1 MKIFTKNVVL
11 IALLFCT
18 FIAQAQKNGNVS
30 GKIIDSKTKKPVD
43 YASVVIKSLKDS
55 SVVGSAVTLP
65 TGAFEIKGLAPGN
78 YTLFAAFL
86 GYKTVSKAVTMGAD
100 KLNVNIGDVSLEDSG
115 VTINE
120 VEVVGEAPPI
130 RVKKDTLEFSAGS
143 FKVKENAVV
152 EDVLKKL
159 PGVDVDKSGAIT
171 AQGEAV
177 KKVRVNGKD
186 FMGSDPLLAT
196 RNLPADMIDKIQIID
211 DMSEQSKFSGIDDG
225 NREKIINITTRQ
237 ALKTNGI
244 IGNNTVGYGT
254 DDRYDVNLNV
264 NRFNNNQ
271 QLSFIGQ
278 FNNVNKQNFGG
289 GGGGGMRFT
298 MGGGGGGGGNSG
310 ITTTNA
316 AGINFADTYSDQ
328 TQFNGSYF
336 FNKTNVFNTSNS
348 YTQNL
353 FGTNSTIVTNKAT
366 SDADRINHRFNFT
379 VDTKL
384 DSMTSIRIQ
393 PSISYT
399 ESDGLSTNVY
409 RREVL
414 TSTTEGSQ
422 KYKTTSQTPSFSN
435 NLLIRKK
442 FQRRGR
448 TISLNMNTNINDNDG
463 ANYNNISDLITLGG
477 VTNPNVIDQLNDA
490 GSHTKSNNARI
501 VYTEPLSKTL
511 SLELNYQNNYSFD
524 DSERLVYNFN
534 PATLSYDLIDPNY
547 TNTFENTTFGNSLG
561 FSFNK
566 VEKKY
571 NWNVGLAVLNTDRKN
586 VNVNTGAVFNQNF
599 YNLTPSAQFRYTFS
613 QNKRLDINYRGTTQQ
628 PTISQIQPI
637 PDNTNT
643 QTVYLGNPNLRPS
656 FSNNLRINYRDF
668 NFNTFRNFFV
678 FANLSQ
684 TFNDFANSQVLIT
697 DPTDQNFGKIVN
709 NYVNVKG
716 NYSAM
721 LFFNV
726 GQPIVKDNK
735 LTLSLGGGANYSKQ
749 HGFSNGI
756 ASVNDNLGL
765 SGSLK
770 LVSNMDKLDLTGGIN
785 VRYDN
790 SILSGPP
797 ETVSNVYTVTPN
809 IDVSYLFPGNIRLQ
823 ADLFY
828 NSVTGRGANFDTN
841 YTLIN
846 SFISKQFFK
855 NKGTFKISVNDLL
868 NQNTG
873 ILRSATANQIQDMT
887 FNVLKRYYMF
897 SFTYS
902 LGNIPGR
909 SGAPGMGMG
918 RGFQRAH

>member
-18 FIAQAQKNGNVS
+18 FAAQAQKSGNVS
-30 GKIIDSKTKKPVD
+30 GKIIDAKTKLPVD
-43 YASVVIKSLKDS
+43 YASVIIKSLKDS
-55 SVVGSAVTLP
+55 SVVGSAVTQP
-65 TGAFEIKGLAPGN
+65 TGVFEIKGVAPGA
-78 YTLFAAFL
+78 YRLYAAFL
-86 GYKTVSKAVTMGAD
+86 GYKTFTKDLTVGAD
-100 KLNVNIGDVSLEDSG
+100 KTNVNVGNLGLEDSG
-115 VTINE
+115 VDINT

-143 FKVKENAVV
+143 FKVKENSVV

-159 PGVDVDKSGAIT
+159 PGVEVDKSGAIT

-211 DMSEQSKFSGIDDG
+211 EMSEQSKFSGIDDG

-264 NRFNNNQ
+264 NKFNNSQ
-271 QLSFIGQ
+271 QMSFIGQ

-289 GGGGGMRFT
+289 GGGGGGRGMSF
-298 MGGGGGGGGNSG
+298 GGGGGGGGG

-316 AGINFADTYSDQ
+316 AGINFADTYDDL
-328 TQFNGSYF
+328 TQINGSYF
-336 FNKTNVFNTSNS
+336 VNKTNVFNESKS
-348 YTQNL
+348 YTQNF
-353 FGTNSTIVTNKAT
+353 FGTSSTIVNNQASST
-366 SDADRINHRFNFT
+366 SDRLNHRLNFT
-379 VDTKL
+379 IDTKL
-384 DSMTSIRIQ
+384 DSNTSIRIQ
-393 PSISYT
+393 PSASYT
-399 ESDGLSTNVY
+399 ESTGLSSNIY
-409 RREVL
+409 SRQVL
-414 TSTTEGSQ
+414 TSTTNGNQ
-422 KYKTTSQTPSFSN
+422 QYNTSSSAPSFSN

-448 TISLNMNTNINDNDG
+448 TISLNMNTNINDSDG
-463 ANYNNISDLITLGG
+463 ENYNIITDLITLGA
-477 VTNPNVIDQLNDA
+477 VTTPKIINQLNDA
-490 GSHTKSNNARI
+490 GSNSLSNNARI
-501 VYTEPLSKTL
+501 VYTEPLSKTM
-511 SLELNYQNNYSFD
+511 SLELNYQNTYSFD
-524 DSERLVYNFN
+524 NSKKLIYNYN
-534 PATLSYDLIDPNY
+534 PITLQYDLIDPTY

-561 FSFNK
+561 FSLNK

-571 NWNVGLAVLNTDRKN
+571 NWNVGLAVLNTNRDNK
-586 VNVNTGAVFNQNF
+586 NVNTGAIFNQNY

-613 QNKRLDINYRGTTQQ
+613 SNKRLDINYRGSTQQ
-628 PTISQIQPI
+628 PSISQIQPI

-643 QTVYLGNPNLRPS
+643 QTVYLGNPGLRPS
-656 FSNNLRINYRDF
+656 FTNNLRINYRNF
-668 NFNTFRNFFV
+668 NFTSSRNFFV
-678 FANLSQ
+678 FANLNQ

-697 DPTDQNFGKIVN
+697 NPADINFGKIVN

-716 NYSAM
+716 NYSGF

-735 LTLSLGGGANYSKQ
+735 LTLSLGGGANFSKN

-756 ASVNDNLGL
+756 ANVGDNLGL
-765 SGSLK
+765 SGTLK
-770 LVSNMDKLDLTGGIN
+770 LVSNMDKLDLTGG
-785 VRYDN
+785 VSYRYDN
-790 SILSGPP
+790 SRLSGLTT
-797 ETVSNVYTVTPN
+797 TVSNTYILTPN
-809 IDVSYLFPGNIRLQ
+809 IDISYLFPGKIRLQ
-823 ADLFY
+823 ADLY
-828 NSVTGRGANFDTN
+828 YYSLTGRGAAFDTN
-841 YTLIN
+841 YTLVN
-846 SFISKQFFK
+846 SYISRQFFK

-868 NQNTG
+868 NENTG
-873 ILRSATANQIQDMT
+873 ISRSATPNQIQDMT

-909 SGAPGMGMG
+909 NGTQGQGMG
-918 RGFQRAH
+918 RSFEMRH